1 MNRETYRLV
10 FISIYLKLRDISNCL
25 EETTHLDD
33 STVRDKSIQVKYH
46 PLIYMVGMLS
56 RLTDISVL
64 EVHRIEDTLIH
75 QTFYCFTILL
85 VPKHFEAR

>member
-25 EETTHLDD
+25 EETIHLDD

-46 PLIYMVGMLS
+46 LLIYMGVCYEM
-56 RLTDISVL
+56 
-64 EVHRIEDTLIH
+64 
-75 QTFYCFTILL
+75 
-85 VPKHFEAR
+85 